1 MRRGFGRLI
10 LTAAVF
16 VGIGSGPSWAAEWDK
31 VLEAAKREG
40 KVAVIGPQG
49 TETNDAL
56 SLGFQKKY
64 PGIRVDVNSM
74 AGNQIAPKLL
84 NELRA
89 AKYTTDLIVTG
100 TTTAIESL
108 LPANAVAP
116 LPPYLVGPNSRDP
129 SVWRGKKFNFADGA
143 GQYNLVMSAY
153 IKAPF
158 IYNPKLVD
166 PREIKSWKDLLN
178 PKWKGKIVL
187 RDPLSAGGG
196 LASATFWY
204 THKALGKDFV
214 QKLFAQQDIVI
225 GRDDR
230 QILDFVA
237 QGKYPIAI
245 GPSDVLTNELIGR
258 GLSLKHLDSGALQE
272 GTYMTAGNGSIV
284 AVRDAPHPN
293 ALKVYLDYL
302 FSKEGQLE
310 WSKAAGFASLRRD
323 VPHDHVL
330 DLLVPKEGVDYPDM
344 STELYV
350 KLRMELVVFIKPLL
364 RR

>member
-1 MRRGFGRLI
+1 MRRGLRSLI
-10 LTAAVF
+10 WTAGVLPLLSAQVLW
-16 VGIGSGPSWAAEWDK
+16 GAEWEQALD
-31 VLEAAKREG
+31 AARREG
-40 KVAVIGPQG
+40 RVVVIGPQG
-49 TETNDAL
+49 TETRDAL
-56 SLGFQKKY
+56 SVGFQKKY
-64 PGIRVDVNSM
+64 PGIQVEVNGM

-84 NELRA
+84 NELA
-89 AKYTTDLIVTG
+89 AGRHTTDLVVTG

-108 LPANAVAP
+108 LPANALAP

-129 SVWRGKKFNFADGA
+129 SVWRGGKFNFADGA
-143 GQYNLVMSAY
+143 GQYNLIMSAY

-166 PREIKSWKDLLN
+166 VREIKSWKDLLN

-204 THKALGKDFV
+204 THKALGKDYI

-225 GRDDR
+225 ARDDR

-237 QGKYPIAI
+237 QGKHSIAI

-258 GLSLKHLDSGALQE
+258 GLPLKHLDSAALQE

-284 AVRDAPHPN
+284 AVRNAPHPN
-293 ALKVYLDYL
+293 TLKVYIDYL
-302 FSKEGQLE
+302 LSREGQLE
-310 WSKAAGFASLRRD
+310 WSKAAGFASLRRG

-330 DLLVPKEGVDYPDM
+330 ELLVPKEGADYPDM
-344 STELYV
+344 SSEQYV
-350 KLRMELVVFIKPLL
+350 KLRMELVGFIKPLL
-364 RR
+364 RQ